1 VVFLSV
7 NPLCKWFTPL
17 QLIEWLRGCGVVEKY
32 AIKLVLHKIR
42 ILRKI
47 VSLMFNFMDM
57 LVKTVNATDIQ
68 KRFGLW
74 LEESHKEPVS
84 IQKHNRNVAVLVDYE
99 QYVFL
104 DKLRNI
110 FSEFQKERS
119 KTATKVDGMPLQIQS
134 FLSDMEVLGG
144 MTSDDI
150 EAFKKFSSIFKS
162 EFSL

>member
-1 VVFLSV
+1 
-7 NPLCKWFTPL
+7 
-17 QLIEWLRGCGVVEKY
+17 
-32 AIKLVLHKIR
+32 
-42 ILRKI
+42 
-47 VSLMFNFMDM
+47 M
-57 LVKTVNATDIQ
+57 LVKTVNATDVQ

-104 DKLRNI
+104 DKLRKI

-119 KTATKVDGMPLQIQS
+119 KKIKSKTGGMPLQIQS
-134 FLSDMEVLGG
+134 FLSDIDILGG

-150 EAFKKFSSIFKS
+150 EEFEKFSTLFKS

>member
-1 VVFLSV
+1 
-7 NPLCKWFTPL
+7 
-17 QLIEWLRGCGVVEKY
+17 
-32 AIKLVLHKIR
+32 
-42 ILRKI
+42 
-47 VSLMFNFMDM
+47 MFNFMDM

-119 KTATKVDGMPLQIQS
+119 KTATKVGGMPLQIQS

-150 EAFKKFSSIFKS
+150 EAFKKFSNIFKS